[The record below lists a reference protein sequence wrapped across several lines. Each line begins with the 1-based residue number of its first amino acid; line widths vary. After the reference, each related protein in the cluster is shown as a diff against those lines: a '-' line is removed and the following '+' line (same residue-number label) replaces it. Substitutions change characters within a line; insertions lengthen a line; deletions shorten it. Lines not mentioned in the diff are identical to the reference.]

1 MQNLKKYLLLLLVMP
16 TLSFGQ
22 ENNEE
27 LIEWKASSRLAWT
40 DYKGKPDP
48 ASDAAAS
55 TTTYLGIEYDI
66 NDKGFSYKIQCRF
79 SRTKSWG
86 LSKTEYILKHEQGHF
101 DIAEIFAREL
111 NKKMGE
117 YKFDKSTYRKDLRK
131 IYEEVTSDKASF
143 QDEYDTET
151 DHSRKKEQQGEWEKK
166 IEKKLKDLQPY
177 ADYN

>member
-1 MQNLKKYLLLLLVMP
+1 MEHLTKYLFLLLSLPVI
-16 TLSFGQ
+16 SFAQ
-22 ENNEE
+22 ESDEE
-27 LIEWKASSRLAWT
+27 LIEWRTSGRLTWT

-66 NDKGFSYKIQCRF
+66 RDNSFTYKIQCRF

-111 NKKMGE
+111 NKKMTE
-117 YKFDKSTYRKDLRK
+117 YKFDKVAYRTDLRK
-131 IYEEVTSDKASF
+131 IYEKVTREKSDF
-143 QDEYDTET
+143 QDQYDVET
-151 DHSRKKEQQGEWEKK
+151 DHSRKKEQQEEWLKK
-166 IEKKLKDLQPY
+166 IDKKLEDLKKFSTY
-177 ADYN
+177 